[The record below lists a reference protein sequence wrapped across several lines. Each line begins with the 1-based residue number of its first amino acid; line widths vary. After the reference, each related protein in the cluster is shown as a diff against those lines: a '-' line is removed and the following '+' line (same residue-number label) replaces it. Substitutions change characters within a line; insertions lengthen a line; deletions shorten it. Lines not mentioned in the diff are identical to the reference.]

1 MYLLDYERVAKALND
16 EWSRHSWNNTSKN
29 W

>member
-16 EWSRHSWNNTSKN
+16 DWYRDSWKNTSNN